1 MKRREGELAIAT
13 LRVRNLRFVLGFLF
27 LVALL
32 GFVPGL
38 LRAQQVGPIQ
48 PANLPQ
54 QKTKPQKPVLIPQAP
69 GQLRVQV
76 SLVHLYA
83 TVRNKHGELVTNLTK
98 DNFKVYENGVEQKI
112 AYFNLSKNLPLTIAL
127 LIDTSGSQMDLL
139 PGEQDAAEEFLRR
152 ILTPRDLAMVVGF
165 DFGVNMLADFTNDRQ
180 VLDDAIEHTR
190 INAGGPAPDIGAT
203 PGTVPSGPN
212 GTHFYDAVY
221 LTCENKL
228 TQQAGRKAIIALT
241 DAQDYGSHYTLDQAI
256 EAAQKTDTVVHVV
269 LAAEPSEYGYLGY
282 FGRGV
287 AEKLT
292 KETGGRLIPARSGT
306 QLDRAFRELADE
318 LRSQY
323 VIGYYPSDSR
333 RDGTYRKIKLETT
346 PKKYKVLTRA
356 GYYAPY

>member
-1 MKRREGELAIAT
+1 M
-13 LRVRNLRFVLGFLF
+13 RNLRIVLGFF
-27 LVALL
+27 FVVAML
-32 GFVPGL
+32 GFAPGL

-54 QKTKPQKPVLIPQAP
+54 QKTKQQKPVLIPQAP
-69 GQLRVQV
+69 GQLRVHV

-98 DNFKVYENGVEQKI
+98 DDFKVYENGVEQKI
-112 AYFNLSKNLPLTIAL
+112 AYFNLAKNLPLTIAL

-165 DFGVNMLADFTNDRQ
+165 DFGVNMLADFTSDRQ

-228 TQQAGRKAIIALT
+228 SQQAGRKAIIALT

-287 AEKLT
+287 ADKLT
-292 KETGGRLIPARSGT
+292 KETGGRLIPARSDS
-306 QLDRAFRELADE
+306 QLERAFRELADE

-323 VIGYYPSDSR
+323 VIGYYPTDSR